1 MIINDTI
8 RSAWMLLFAK
18 KLPRSL
24 VEGDKL
30 IRVWNDIY
38 AGSPEWQ
45 KYTTR
50 GLGGQRTEWRFLM
63 NPAKL
68 VCSEAA
74 GLVFAEAPKID
85 ADQSVLDL
93 LKANR
98 FDANIQAWLEFGLAL
113 GGGALKWVGRDGKLF
128 IDWVKATDFVPVSYD
143 ARGISEADFISSRL
157 NNGKEYKIV
166 EKHRKNLGGGYDIT
180 LEAYENVGFDQYRGV
195 SLIIAGITG
204 EWAWHSP
211 VKLFSEWRNPEA
223 NNIDLDSPL
232 GISVFANA
240 VDTAQQL
247 DLAFDY
253 LADELETSR
262 RKIILP
268 ASMIKSYFDSTSK
281 RKDLYYDKNER
292 VYVAFDAEEQKDM
305 APTAIDFPLR
315 VDDISK
321 TINVLLAIFSKQCGF
336 SDGFL
341 SFDSTSMKTAT
352 EVVSENSKTFRTKQ
366 NIETSLTATLVPFLE
381 ALKGIG
387 PEYGVATTDMEYA
400 IHWDDSVI
408 EDRNS
413 RATYWNT
420 RIEKGTAL
428 LEDAL
433 VAMDGITEEEA
444 AVKAAAIRA
453 GRATVDVGSLFGG
466 SEDEQ

>member
-38 AGSPEWQ
+38 SGRPEWQ

-85 ADQSVLDL
+85 ADQPVLDL

-98 FDANIQAWLEFGLAL
+98 FDSNIQAWLEFGLAL
-113 GGGALKWVGRDGKLF
+113 GGGALKWVGRDKKLF

-143 ARGISEADFISSRL
+143 ARGVSEAYFLSSRL

-166 EKHRKNLGGGYDIT
+166 EKHRKNAEVGYDIT

-195 SLIIAGITG
+195 PIQAAGLSDG
-204 EWAWHSP
+204 SWKSP

-321 TINVLLAIFSKQCGF
+321 TINILLAIFSKQCGF
-336 SDGFL
+336 TDGFL

-381 ALKGIG
+381 ALKVIG
-387 PEYGVATTDMEYA
+387 PEYGVATTAMEYA
-400 IHWDDSVI
+400 VNWDDSVI

-420 RIEKGTAL
+420 RIENGTAL

-433 VAMDGITEEEA
+433 MEMDGLTEKNA
-444 AVKAAAIRA
+444 ATKAAAIRA

-466 SEDEQ
+466 SEV